1 MGISIADR
9 RCTHSALHL
18 VVVLLL
24 THGLSSP
31 LVLVE
36 SESIVASVPVHFRN
50 GTSINIVATIDR
62 LNHNNLFSLI
72 TQSKI
77 AAQASAASSCLS
89 IRCTDSQHTSIANEL
104 TYELVRV
111 AMDRSKSSDMSMVD
125 DVVQRLLSNPNVE
138 TLHPN
143 IYLWRNFLAD
153 QECDDLIHE
162 HASHK
167 RDTNRETRKWCFF
180 GEQSNS
186 LLKTRNTSGSSE
198 QWIDRQLRTCLLDES
213 SLSSS
218 LSSSLPHSTAVVLPR
233 FASQCVDRVNA
244 KISLSTSLRDSH
256 GYHTQLVE
264 YGPSVGYSSHFD
276 CREGEEEGNN
286 VRAMTSIVY
295 LSSIDA
301 PFGMTRFPNVNISV
315 RAEKGAMLI
324 WSNVRRRR
332 RRRREE
338 KDEEKDGVNGVLQ
351 KEEGLCDTYSA
362 LHESTAMPS
371 SVQTHKFIM
380 QRWWHRWPLL
390 PADNELDATVC
401 DGGGQCREYLNPAVV
416 SAAHEHVL
424 DGIEA
429 SFSNDE
435 VALAHFRKAVE
446 EDPNHIHGWLRLF
459 HKLMDVQELEESRSV
474 LRVVLQ
480 KFGAVLNSQNVL
492 KMLRRMDI

>member
-1 MGISIADR
+1 MIAA
-9 RCTHSALHL
+9 ALHL
-18 VVVLLL
+18 VVVLLF
-24 THGLSSP
+24 TYGLSSP
-31 LVLVE
+31 LVPVE
-36 SESIVASVPVHFRN
+36 SGTRVASVPVHFRN
-50 GTSINIVATIDR
+50 GSSINIVATIDT
-62 LNHNNLFSLI
+62 LDHKNLLSLI
-72 TQSKI
+72 QESKI

-89 IRCTDSQHTSIANEL
+89 IRCTDSQRASIANEL
-104 TYELVRV
+104 TNELVRV
-111 AMDRSKSSDMSMVD
+111 AMDHSKSSDMSMVD

-186 LLKTRNTSGSSE
+186 LLKTKNNDSTSGSSE
-198 QWIDRQLRTCLLDES
+198 QWIDRKLRTCLLDES

-301 PFGMTRFPNVNISV
+301 PFGTTRFPNINISV

-332 RRRREE
+332 RMGE
-338 KDEEKDGVNGVLQ
+338 KDEEMDGVNGVLQ
-351 KEEGLCDTYSA
+351 EEGLCDTYSA

-380 QRWWHRWPLL
+380 QRWWHRWPVL

-424 DGIEA
+424 DGIKA
-429 SFSNDE
+429 SLSNDE

-480 KFGAVLNSQNVL
+480 RFGAVLNSQNVL
-492 KMLRRMDI
+492 KMLRRMEGDEII